1 MEGIVRKWFYMIVLL
16 IFLFFLSG
24 CEQKTNVN
32 FSSDEKWSWKS
43 SVDFDAGLFKDVG
56 SIAGS
61 LLEEFTG
68 SGIPSGLF
76 NVELYLNPMMNM
88 LKNTLRSEGVNF
100 DWNYDKEKLTYEI
113 SGTNYDFL
121 ERAGLITIVGGNQY
135 RLAVNSD
142 DLLSMLDPEYQ
153 QMITQMNQVF
163 GNNEFQIVAGEIIDS
178 NANEQTRTKATW
190 YNPTNIEV
198 VFVPGSSSNAG
209 PLFLLLIGI
218 VLIVLIFFLLG
229 KNLGKSTC
237 PSCGGK
243 VSRKTVDCPHCGSYL
258 GFD

>member
-1 MEGIVRKWFYMIVLL
+1 MRKWFYMIVLL

-32 FSSDEKWSWKS
+32 FSRDEKWSWKS

-61 LLEEFTG
+61 LVDEFTG
-68 SGIPSGLF
+68 VEIPNGLF
-76 NVELYLNPMMNM
+76 NVELYINPMMNM
-88 LKNTLRSEGVNF
+88 LKNTLRSEGVKF
-100 DWNYDKEKLTYEI
+100 DWNYNKEKLTYEI

-135 RLAVNSD
+135 RLAISSD
-142 DLLSMLDPEYQ
+142 DMLSMLGPEYQ

-243 VSRKTVDCPHCGSYL
+243 VSRKAVDCPHCGSYL